1 MRLPFQLDRYTL
13 VEQIGAGAFGQVYRA
28 EVRGDMGFV
37 SDFAVKV
44 LDAGVV
50 ARNPNVARSMAEEA
64 RLLSQLDH
72 PNIVKVIDFKHVDH
86 AVLGSVYFM
95 VMEFVRGVDVSDILA
110 RLSATAKFVPATAV
124 LHMGLMVSDALSH
137 AHALVDRNGQ
147 PLGLVHRDL
156 KPQNLMVNFRGQV
169 KVLDFGIAKA
179 KAHRLA
185 AETQEG
191 QTKGTVFYMSPEQLA
206 GEELDGRSD
215 LYSLGTILYELL
227 LGRRLLD
234 VEVNNPAD
242 LARAM
247 HQAFDLDIETR
258 LAPLRAHLER
268 GGAGELPPEA
278 IDGWIALLRQLLQK
292 DARYRPD
299 AARVLSSQLEWLR
312 ARHPPAEQRDYWVQR
327 VEDCAS
333 QRSNTPREEV
343 PSLDGLPVAGGPR
356 SFAMNTHEFFGM
368 EGAEQEEE
376 TLPFVAAKA
385 QVPESTRA
393 MSAVGGTV
401 RTWGGPQRQ
410 AIGPLP
416 QLLEEIRS
424 RDATVVV
431 PNAPEIEFGELNSGD
446 LKVATMEPEAVS
458 RKGSDAPTPVVGV
471 AAVAGAPTSLPPV
484 GPVPGRPAP
493 TAYMPGSAP
502 NGAAKAP
509 ARPPKA
515 RPETR
520 SKAPDRNLVLF
531 VGGGVATLL
540 AIMLVLLLR
549 GSPSEPD
556 SGAGRDETPPPDLA
570 VADKANPE
578 ASTPAPLETA
588 AAAPHPTTPAA
599 APATTPPPPNPAAAA
614 PSATPSRDNRVA
626 NIGAPAPPTRAK
638 AEATPAPVV
647 AGAAVPVEATP
658 AVAESVAEAGRL
670 HISAVPRCKV
680 EIDGKD
686 YGTTDET
693 RRGIA
698 LPAGSYAVR
707 FLCDDAAEC
716 EKFKKRTA
724 KKTLVVEAG
733 KTSHYTA
740 DFYELQER
748 LQK

>member
-110 RLSATAKFVPATAV
+110 RLAVTGRFVPATAV

-137 AHALVDRNGQ
+137 AHALHDRNGQ

-206 GEELDGRSD
+206 GEDLDGRSD

-247 HQAFDLDIETR
+247 HQAFDLDIEKR
-258 LAPLRAHLER
+258 LQPLRSHLEK
-268 GGAGELPPEA
+268 GAAGELPPEA

-299 AARVLSSQLEWLR
+299 SAKVLSSQLEWLR

-327 VEDCAS
+327 VEESA
-333 QRSNTPREEV
+333 QAKAATPREEV
-343 PSLDGLPVAGGPR
+343 PSLDKVPGVGPR
-356 SFAMNTHEFFGM
+356 KSVAMNTQEFFGM
-368 EGAEQEEE
+368 DGGHDHEEE
-376 TLPFVAAKA
+376 TQPFVAPRAA
-385 QVPESTRA
+385 VPESTRA
-393 MSAVGGTV
+393 MSAVDGSV
-401 RTWGGPQRQ
+401 RTWGNPQRQ
-410 AIGPLP
+410 QIGPLP
-416 QLLEEIRS
+416 QLLDEIRS
-424 RDATVVV
+424 RDAQVVV
-431 PNAPEIEFGELNSGD
+431 PGNEPEFGEINSGD
-446 LKVATMEPEAVS
+446 LKVATMETESVG
-458 RKGSDAPTPVVGV
+458 RKVNEAPTPVVGV
-471 AAVAGAPTSLPPV
+471 TAVAGV
-484 GPVPGRPAP
+484 PVPLPNVGAVTGRAAP
-493 TAYMPGSAP
+493 TAYLPGSAP
-502 NGAAKAP
+502 TA
-509 ARPPKA
+509 PPKSTTKV
-515 RPETR
+515 PVKGR
-520 SKAPDRNLVLF
+520 SAKSGPDRSVVLG
-531 VGGGVATLL
+531 VGGALVTLL
-540 AIMLVLLLR
+540 VVVLVLLLR
-549 GSPSEPD
+549 SGDSTPDTAAAATAQTRAEP
-556 SGAGRDETPPPDLA
+556 TPPPDLA
-570 VADKANPE
+570 VSAPKPPSVAPAAKAATAPV
-578 ASTPAPLETA
+578 ASAPAPSLAPASAPSTPAP
-588 AAAPHPTTPAA
+588 
-599 APATTPPPPNPAAAA
+599 ATVGDKDGP
-614 PSATPSRDNRVA
+614 RDRVA
-626 NIGAPAPPTRAK
+626 NIGSPAPSTKRSTEVVPPPA
-638 AEATPAPVV
+638 AVVEAPTPAPVE
-647 AGAAVPVEATP
+647 AAPAT
-658 AVAESVAEAGRL
+658 EGRL
-670 HISAVPRCKV
+670 HISAVPRCRV

-693 RRGIA
+693 RRGLQLA
-698 LPAGSYAVR
+698 AGTYSVR

-716 EKFKKRTA
+716 EKFKKKSA
-724 KKTLVVEAG
+724 KKTLTVEAG
-733 KTSHYTA
+733 KASHYTA

-748 LQK
+748 LR